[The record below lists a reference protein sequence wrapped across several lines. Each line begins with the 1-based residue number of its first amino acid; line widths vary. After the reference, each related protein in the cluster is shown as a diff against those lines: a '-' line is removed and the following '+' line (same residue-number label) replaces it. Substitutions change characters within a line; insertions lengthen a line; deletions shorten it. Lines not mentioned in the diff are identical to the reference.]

1 MTGIVKA
8 GWAVFHFLFSFSWLF
23 ENVLENS
30 SAREEGESRMCYYT
44 KDNKTQIWTHLC
56 RKQLCDHP

>member
-23 ENVLENS
+23 ENVLENP
-30 SAREEGESRMCYYT
+30 SARGKEGLGCGIM
-44 KDNKTQIWTHLC
+44 
-56 RKQLCDHP
+56 